1 MAATNPYRHRHIL
14 TNTHRT
20 LVNFAFCVSMHHRVH
35 RTVLRHAVDFAR
47 THATSALATVPVL
60 LRFRVG
66 AGEGAGSRGAAA
78 GVRDRRH
85 TCPEV
90 HMVVRCVYMYMVRME
105 PRRAFV
111 TDATHALRFRV
122 YGLGFTV
129 EFVTDATLA
138 LRSTSLSAQARVGV
152 KRCARVA

>member
-1 MAATNPYRHRHIL
+1 MAAMNPYRHRHIQ

-35 RTVLRHAVDFAR
+35 RTVLRHAVVFAR
-47 THATSALATVPVL
+47 THATSALATMPVL
-60 LRFRVG
+60 RAGVG

-78 GVRDRRH
+78 GVRDSRH

-90 HMVVRCVYMYMVRME
+90 HMVVRCVYIYVLRVE

-111 TDATHALRFRV
+111 TDATLALRFRV

-129 EFVTDATLA
+129 EFVTEATPHLP
-138 LRSTSLSAQARVGV
+138 
-152 KRCARVA
+152 

>member
-60 LRFRVG
+60 LRARVG

-90 HMVVRCVYMYMVRME
+90 HIVVSSSACGCEKVCARC
-105 PRRAFV
+105 PDTLWA
-111 TDATHALRFRV
+111 
-122 YGLGFTV
+122 
-129 EFVTDATLA
+129 ATLWA
-138 LRSTSLSAQARVGV
+138 DTLLADTRWADNMLFTNISIPAAIQQ
-152 KRCARVA
+152 RCFLHIV